1 MSNKDTRFLINDNYD
16 DPGNAIGTYKPRN
29 LYRNF
34 IPETEPRGSN
44 SSKAST
50 FWFGG
55 DAELPELEVTWLA
68 LLLAGG
74 EEALGAAATEVSPS
88 LSSKKIFSVCNN

>member
-44 SSKAST
+44 SSKVST
-50 FWFGG
+50 FWFG
-55 DAELPELEVTWLA
+55 DAELPKSKEVAWLG

-74 EEALGAAATEVSPS
+74 EEALAAVATEVSPS
-88 LSSKKIFSVCNN
+88 LQSKIFSVCNN